1 MGWILVTLAFIL
13 CGIFLILHKNPFCQ
27 TSSVVADT
35 CVAVDDWLQ
44 NPSANAPLS
53 LQFLPCMD
61 NETAQET
68 LKATKQTSFYV
79 INVVNKFIIEA
90 SNRDLPPDA
99 GILYVNQSGPPVPL
113 LCNPYYPDLTERD
126 CSHAEVNFG
135 NVAQEWR
142 KHVCEVSDE
151 GLCITQGR
159 LTPKI
164 CDQMTVAVNISYSLY
179 SSGEFLVQLGD
190 CSFVLKT
197 FSEINENYCPDLRR
211 YSFWTYVGLRIV
223 ATSVMCAT
231 VLWMVYSR
239 ERRIRVFTKELTEQN
254 HFP

>member
-1 MGWILVTLAFIL
+1 M
-13 CGIFLILHKNPFCQ
+13 
-27 TSSVVADT
+27 ADT

-61 NETAQET
+61 NETAQAT

-90 SNRDLPPDA
+90 SNRDVPPDA

-135 NVAQEWR
+135 NVAQ
-142 KHVCEVSDE
+142 VSQFNPP
-151 GLCITQGR
+151 LKYLFCF
-159 LTPKI
+159 K
-164 CDQMTVAVNISYSLY
+164 
-179 SSGEFLVQLGD
+179 FLATKWPLFHIGMEKTCVR
-190 CSFVLKT
+190 SF
-197 FSEINENYCPDLRR
+197 R
-211 YSFWTYVGLRIV
+211 
-223 ATSVMCAT
+223 
-231 VLWMVYSR
+231 
-239 ERRIRVFTKELTEQN
+239 
-254 HFP
+254 